1 MPKLEASDTLLEEGG
16 GAQRTE
22 PPPPRRINVAVNSD
36 MLAAIDRVIER
47 EQVSLTEAVR
57 RLISY
62 GDYVYRAVK
71 EENSTFVVRPK
82 NGKEREVVLV

>member
-1 MPKLEASDTLLEEGG
+1 MSKRGTLDTLLDEGG
-16 GAQRTE
+16 DAQRVE
-22 PPPPRRINVAVNSD
+22 PPPPRRINVAVNAD

-62 GDYVYRAVK
+62 GDYVYRAAK
-71 EENSTFVVRPK
+71 EENATFVVRPK
-82 NGKEREVVLV
+82 DGKEREVVLV

>member
-1 MPKLEASDTLLEEGG
+1 MSKLEASDTLLDEGG

-22 PPPPRRINVAVNSD
+22 PPPPRRINVAVNGD

-62 GDYVYRAVK
+62 GDYVYRAAK
-71 EENSTFVVRPK
+71 EENSTFVVRSK

>member
-1 MPKLEASDTLLEEGG
+1 MSKLETSDTLLDEGG

-22 PPPPRRINVAVNSD
+22 PPPPRRINVAVNVD

-62 GDYVYRAVK
+62 GDYIYRATK
-71 EENSTFVVRPK
+71 EENATFVVRSK
-82 NGKEREVVLV
+82 DGREREVVLV